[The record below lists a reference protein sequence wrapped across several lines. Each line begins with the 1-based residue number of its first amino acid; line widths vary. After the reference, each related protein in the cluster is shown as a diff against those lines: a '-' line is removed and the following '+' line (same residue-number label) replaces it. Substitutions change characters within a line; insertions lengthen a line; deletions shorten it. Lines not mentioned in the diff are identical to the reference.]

1 VNLNNRFDDMMC
13 YVPSLVRPPFE
24 PQEHG
29 PLFSVGELN
38 NVSSVSR
45 SDVEDGS
52 SNAERAADQ
61 PRLSNVTDEDKDR
74 TVKKSKALIE
84 NRRPS
89 LFEDVYDRPA
99 PVTDEP
105 ALQPS
110 EERDRMAELT
120 GEAEIEQEQAAARP
134 QIHRKISHH
143 QHRRSLSENLHEL
156 RDPFGIFDSPVIPPA
171 TPAGAQDRQPAP

>member
-1 VNLNNRFDDMMC
+1 MLFV
-13 YVPSLVRPPFE
+13 VPLAIARPPFE

-45 SDVEDGS
+45 SDAEDGS
-52 SNAERAADQ
+52 SNAERAVDQ

-89 LFEDVYDRPA
+89 LFEDVYDLPA
-99 PVTDEP
+99 PTADEP
-105 ALQPS
+105 AAARQPN
-110 EERDRMAELT
+110 EERERLAELT
-120 GEAEIEQEQAAARP
+120 GEAEVEPAPTAARP
-134 QIHRKISHH
+134 QTQRKTSHH

-156 RDPFGIFDSPVIPPA
+156 RDPFGIFDSPVIPTTT